1 MLDADIESLEWVRIP
16 KGGTLNVRQENKP
29 TSVFAGFRDQVQRGL
44 PVLCCGVLHTLI
56 LLLALAHTVL
66 VEIQPDESQRCQN
79 HSAGL

>member
-1 MLDADIESLEWVRIP
+1 MRIP

-66 VEIQPDESQRCQN
+66 VEIQPNETAMPN
-79 HSAGL
+79 HHAGL